1 MVFALFVVSLKYVS
15 SLPTYLFLQ
24 VEEERQH
31 YREER
36 DRMLRG
42 FDVDMRRVEEERE
55 EMGRELAFLRQGGR
69 RGAGGEGKRRGSLPV
84 EADEV
89 NQFAPSQSSYSKR
102 CLLGWC
108 KNITVKETYL
118 YHVIHT
124 RG

>member
-1 MVFALFVVSLKYVS
+1 MFLVKNYCIYIFFIFVIFS
-15 SLPTYLFLQ
+15 SFPTFHSLQ

-69 RGAGGEGKRRGSLPV
+69 RGAVGKGKRRGSLPT

-89 NQFAPSQSSYSKR
+89 SRFAPNQS
-102 CLLGWC
+102 
-108 KNITVKETYL
+108 TY
-118 YHVIHT
+118 YK
-124 RG
+124 

>member
-1 MVFALFVVSLKYVS
+1 MFFALFLVSLKYVY
-15 SLPTYLFLQ
+15 SLPSFLSLQ

-69 RGAGGEGKRRGSLPV
+69 RGTGGEGKRRGSLPI
-84 EADEV
+84 EEDEV
-89 NQFAPSQSSYSKR
+89 NQFSPSRSSYSKQ
-102 CLLGWC
+102 CLLGCC
-108 KNITVKETYL
+108 KNITVK
-118 YHVIHT
+118 
-124 RG
+124 

>member
-1 MVFALFVVSLKYVS
+1 MFFALFLVSLKYVY

-69 RGAGGEGKRRGSLPV
+69 RGAGGEGKRRGSLPI
-84 EADEV
+84 EEDEV
-89 NQFAPSQSSYSKR
+89 NQFTTIQSSYSKQ
-102 CLLGWC
+102 CLLGCC
-108 KNITVKETYL
+108 KNNTGKETCIYRVL
-118 YHVIHT
+118 QT
-124 RG
+124 S